1 MLLSVLKFVF
11 NKQREGFKNNA
22 EDEKGKSS
30 TVISVLGWL
39 FLLINIV
46 LVVVPAILIIGILFA
61 AIPAI
66 LIARQCNPAL
76 KVRYGILAFF
86 FSDIYIFQW
95 AVRKFIIH
103 EPNYCDML

>member
-46 LVVVPAILIIGILFA
+46 LVVVPAILI
-61 AIPAI
+61 
-66 LIARQCNPAL
+66 ARQCNPEL
-76 KVRYGILAFF
+76 KIRYSILAFF
-86 FSDIYIFQW
+86 FADIYIFQW